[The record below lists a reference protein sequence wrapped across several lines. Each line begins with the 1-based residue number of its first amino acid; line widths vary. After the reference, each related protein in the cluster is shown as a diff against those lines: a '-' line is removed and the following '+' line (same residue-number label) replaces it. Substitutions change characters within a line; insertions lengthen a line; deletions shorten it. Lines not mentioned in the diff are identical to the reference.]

1 MNLQHDKVLH
11 FLAGA
16 AICALMTALGML
28 CFPEEKVMAFGIGLA
43 FTLMA
48 GCGKELYDGEKADQW
63 DFVATLFGGVV
74 AAALLAAV
82 GLMF

>member
-1 MNLQHDKVLH
+1 MIFRHDKVLH

-16 AICALMTALGML
+16 AICSVMTAIGML
-28 CFPEEKVMAFGIGLA
+28 CFPKEKVMAFGIGLA

-48 GCGKELYDGEKADQW
+48 GCGKELYDGERADQW

-74 AAALLAAV
+74 AAALLGTV
-82 GLMF
+82 GLIF